1 MRSCCIIFILFF
13 TEISTILPRLWDG
26 CSVQWVF
33 CLATPAQAANHQMLQ
48 TDICILLEKSD
59 VPIYILLQKQDINY
73 GKTSCG
79 VSTSGMLKNI
89 KFCIKGSCLM
99 ESLIFYL
106 FCFPFRQRNIFK
118 LDLYDN
124 WIHSEKV

>member
-1 MRSCCIIFILFF
+1 MRLHILMSCCIIFILFF

-33 CLATPAQAANHQMLQ
+33 CLAMPAQAANHQMLQ

-73 GKTSCG
+73 GKTVLEFQPQGCSKYN
-79 VSTSGMLKNI
+79 VLNKRKLFKEI
-89 KFCIKGSCLM
+89 VYL
-99 ESLIFYL
+99 FYL
-106 FCFPFRQRNIFK
+106 FSHFFK
-118 LDLYDN
+118 LTFSNLT
-124 WIHSEKV
+124 